1 MRILVV
7 GAGAVGGY
15 FGARL
20 AAAGRDVTFLVRAR
34 RAEQLRRDGMQVLS
48 PHGDLTIQPKLI
60 EASQIDAPY
69 DLILLSVKAYTLD
82 SAMND
87 FAAAVGSD
95 TMILPAL
102 NGMRHVERLVERFG
116 EKPVLGGA
124 CRVVAE
130 LNDKGQIVQ
139 MADVQSL
146 VYGERHGEN
155 GKRMR
160 ALDAALQ
167 GAGFSADSSDGIM
180 QIMWDKWVNLAS
192 LGGITCLFGGTIGQ
206 VASVPGGA
214 QSATTLCQEALAVAA
229 AHGRALSDK
238 EAARIVSTLT
248 NAESKLT
255 ASMYRDMKVGG
266 SVEAEQILGD
276 MVEKAEAK
284 GIEVPLLRAAVVAL
298 RVYDAARAR

>member
-34 RAEQLRRDGMQVLS
+34 RAEQLRREGMQVVS
-48 PHGDLTIQPKLI
+48 PHGDLTIRPQLV
-60 EASQIDAPY
+60 EAAQIDGPY

-82 SAMND
+82 GAMED
-87 FAAAVGSD
+87 FAPAVGPG

-102 NGMRHVERLVERFG
+102 NGMRHIERLVESFG

-139 MADVQSL
+139 MAEVQSL
-146 VYGERHGEN
+146 VYGERDGTISD
-155 GKRMR
+155 RMR
-160 ALDAALQ
+160 ALDTIMQ
-167 GAGFSADSSDGIM
+167 GAGFSAESSDRIM
-180 QIMWDKWVNLAS
+180 QIMWDKWVNLAA
-192 LGGITCLFGGTIGQ
+192 LGGITCLLGGAVGQ
-206 VASVPGGA
+206 VASVPGGVR
-214 QSATTLCQEALAVAA
+214 SATALCNEALAVAGA
-229 AHGRALSDK
+229 YGHAPTEQ
-238 EAARIVSTLT
+238 EAARVVSSLT
-248 NAESKLT
+248 NPDSKLT
-255 ASMYRDMKVGG
+255 ASMYRDMKSGG
-266 SVEAEQILGD
+266 PVEAEQILGD

-284 GIEVPLLRAAVVAL
+284 GVEVPLLRAAAVSL
-298 RVYDAARAR
+298 RVYDASR

>member
-34 RAEQLRRDGMQVLS
+34 RAEQLRRDGMQVVS

-60 EASQIDAPY
+60 EASQIDGPY

-82 SAMND
+82 SAMAD
-87 FAAAVGSD
+87 FAPAVGPD

-102 NGMRHVERLVERFG
+102 NGMRHIARLVERFG

-146 VYGERHGEN
+146 VYGERN
-155 GKRMR
+155 GASDERMQ

-167 GAGFSADSSDGIM
+167 GAGFSAESSDGIV

-192 LGGITCLFGGTIGQ
+192 LGGITCLLGGSIGQ
-206 VASVPGGA
+206 VASVSGGVGA
-214 QSATTLCQEALAVAA
+214 ASALCNEALAVAA
-229 AHGRALSDK
+229 AYGHAPSRQ
-238 EAARIVSTLT
+238 EAERVISSLT
-248 NAESKLT
+248 NPKSKLT
-255 ASMYRDMKVGG
+255 ASMYRDMKSGG
-266 SVEAEQILGD
+266 RVEAEQILGD

-284 GIEVPLLRAAVVAL
+284 GVEVPLLRAAAVAL
-298 RVYDAARAR
+298 RVYDAAHNG